1 MKKEQFILG
10 VIVSN
15 HFGVLTRVSGLFS
28 RRGYNIDSLNVGIT
42 ENPEYSRMTIIVTG
56 DDYIK
61 EQIVKQ
67 LAKLHDVKKVE
78 IMPVEDTVTREHLM
92 IKIKATNERRAEI
105 NDAVN
110 VFRGKIVDFHTD
122 SMTVEM
128 TGESSKIDAFINLAH
143 DFGIMELCRA
153 GALAIKRGDS
163 CLCIDK
169 KNKGEKENG
178 TNVL

>member
-1 MKKEQFILG
+1 MKKEQFILSA
-10 VIVSN
+10 IVSN

-28 RRGYNIDSLNVGIT
+28 RRGYNIDSLNVGVT
-42 ENPEYSRMTIIVTG
+42 ENPSYSRMTIIVTG

-78 IMPVEDTVTREHLM
+78 IMPEEETVTREHLL

-110 VFRGKIVDFHTD
+110 VFRGKVVDFHTD
-122 SMTVEM
+122 SITVEL
-128 TGESSKIDAFINLAH
+128 TGETSKIDAFINLCKE
-143 DFGIMELCRA
+143 FGILELCRA
-153 GALAIKRGDS
+153 GALAIKRGDK
-163 CLCIDK
+163 CLTINK
-169 KNKGEKENG
+169 K
-178 TNVL
+178 